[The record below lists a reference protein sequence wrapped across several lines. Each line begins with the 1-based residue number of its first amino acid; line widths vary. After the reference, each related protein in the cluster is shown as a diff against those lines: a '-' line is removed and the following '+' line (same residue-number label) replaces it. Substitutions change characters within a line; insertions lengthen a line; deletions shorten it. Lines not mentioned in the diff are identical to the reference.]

1 MSTSAAPASG
11 STSNPSA
18 QNTQAASATR
28 NGQNGSKRTTEPGAD
43 NSLFAHLLLLLGD
56 ASEPPL
62 LSAENG
68 GAAVAEET
76 DLLKAEDVPEDN
88 PLAALAGWPGS
99 PVPAEAALPR
109 AGGATAST
117 PGLEAPGIAQQELQ
131 ATDDAGTE
139 RAIELS
145 QEMAATADPA
155 ERAAHETPLNP
166 SATTPHTPPTHK
178 GLTSTAQAQ
187 AQALSQF
194 QAGRAVTGATA
205 PAGGPTAAE
214 AGGMVWRHAG
224 SNGAEGVSP
233 TTTAHLAS
241 VRSTVTFNERFGQ
254 LLGPEPSFGGLREAT
269 GRGVGGGQGVS
280 GLGGAASSD
289 IGAGGDAAMAV
300 GAAQG
305 GDLGGTSDHGSDT
318 AGSDQNGQGTEAQG
332 NGVDGDEQTISHWGT
347 QNLRH
352 ASLRVGQEGQDAIDI
367 QLSVKGQEVQ
377 VDFRTD
383 DANARQTL
391 ENSADGTLAD
401 LLQRSGIQLAGVSVG
416 AHTASGGEQ
425 RHAGPGES
433 GGARPARSGDRVSG
447 EATAPVAPRPA
458 PLRADGSRP
467 LDLFV

>member
-11 STSNPSA
+11 STSNASA
-18 QNTQAASATR
+18 QNTQATSATR

-56 ASEPPL
+56 ASEPPPL
-62 LSAENG
+62 TADAGLATAETE
-68 GAAVAEET
+68 A
-76 DLLKAEDVPEDN
+76 DLLKAEDAPEDN

-109 AGGATAST
+109 TGASS

-145 QEMAATADPA
+145 QELAATADPA

-166 SATTPHTPPTHK
+166 SATAPHTPPTHK

-194 QAGRAVTGATA
+194 QAGRAVAGATA
-205 PAGGPTAAE
+205 PAASPTAAE

-233 TTTAHLAS
+233 TNTAHLAT

-254 LLGPEPSFGGLREAT
+254 LLGPEPSVGGLREAA
-269 GRGVGGGQGVS
+269 GRVSGGGQGVS

-289 IGAGGDAAMAV
+289 SGAGGDAAMAI
-300 GAAQG
+300 GASQG
-305 GDLGGTSDHGSDT
+305 GDLGGSSEHGSDAT
-318 AGSDQNGQGTEAQG
+318 GSDQNGQGTEAQG
-332 NGVDGDEQTISHWGT
+332 NVVDGDEQAISHWGT

-433 GGARPARSGDRVSG
+433 GGARPTRSGDRISG
-447 EATAPVAPRPA
+447 EAAAPVAPRPA

>member
-11 STSNPSA
+11 STSNASA
-18 QNTQAASATR
+18 QNTQAASASR
-28 NGQNGSKRTTEPGAD
+28 NGQNGTKRAGEPGAD

-56 ASEPPL
+56 AAEPPPL
-62 LSAENG
+62 TADTGLAKAE
-68 GAAVAEET
+68 AE
-76 DLLKAEDVPEDN
+76 DALLKAEDAPEDN

-109 AGGATAST
+109 TGAST
-117 PGLEAPGIAQQELQ
+117 PGFEAPGIAQQELH

-145 QEMAATADPA
+145 HELAATADPA
-155 ERAAHETPLNP
+155 ERAAHETPVNP
-166 SATTPHTPPTHK
+166 PATAHHAHSTHK
-178 GLTSTAQAQ
+178 GLTTTAQALALAQ
-187 AQALSQF
+187 AQP
-194 QAGRAVTGATA
+194 GRANAGAPAPVVATA
-205 PAGGPTAAE
+205 VE
-214 AGGMVWRHAG
+214 SSGMVWRHAG
-224 SNGAEGVSP
+224 SNGAEGIQS
-233 TTTAHLAS
+233 TATAHLAS

-254 LLGPEPSFGGLREAT
+254 LLGPELNPGSLREAS
-269 GRGVGGGQGVS
+269 GRGFGNTQGAS
-280 GLGGAASSD
+280 GVGGAASSNS
-289 IGAGGDAAMAV
+289 GSGGDATMAA

-305 GDLGGTSDHGSDT
+305 SDLGGSSDHGSDHSGT
-318 AGSDQNGQGTEAQG
+318 DQNGQGTEAHG
-332 NGVDGDEQTISHWGT
+332 SGMEGDEQTISHWGT

-416 AHTASGGEQ
+416 AQTQSGGDQ
-425 RHAGPGES
+425 RNAGSGEPGNARTARAGERTPGES
-433 GGARPARSGDRVSG
+433 AAPA
-447 EATAPVAPRPA
+447 AARPA